1 MSELAPDIRLSQS
14 HRLLDPMYVSVS
26 GTTLPSVVRSAI
38 PGWPCSRGVL
48 LRLLPAGLSPRA
60 FSQYLLTYLKVET
73 VRLRK
78 FGARTFDFE
87 CDSS

>member
-60 FSQYLLTYLKVET
+60 FSQYLLTYGSWHIWNLISS
-73 VRLRK
+73 LRAMTIY
-78 FGARTFDFE
+78 GLR
-87 CDSS
+87 